1 MLTSLPVMKPMF
13 TPAYISPG
21 DAPAKKKILIS
32 ALKLFV
38 NRGLCETTIRD
49 IAADAGYT
57 NPALFKHF
65 DSKEALALHLF
76 ECCYLSLFQAASQ
89 ALAAHKS
96 FEKRQQ
102 GVIAAFIHALHQDR
116 SAVLFAQENLRHFWP
131 SVNPAIRKHSILGLV
146 RKMLEDG
153 RRQGAVTAGVDI
165 EILTVAW
172 IGTVQQ
178 FARVWSFGDF
188 QKKET
193 EITDQLHTVLLRAVE
208 A

>member
-1 MLTSLPVMKPMF
+1 MH
-13 TPAYISPG
+13 TPAYISPA
-21 DAPAKKKILIS
+21 DAPAKKKILVS
-32 ALKLFV
+32 ALRLFV
-38 NRGLCETTIRD
+38 QRGLCETTVRD

-65 DSKEALALHLF
+65 ESKEALALHLF

-89 ALAAHKS
+89 ALAAQETFKQKQHA
-96 FEKRQQ
+96 
-102 GVIAAFIHALHQDR
+102 VIAAFIHALHQDR
-116 SAVLFAQENLRHFWP
+116 GAVLFVQENLRHFWP
-131 SVNPAIRKHSILGLV
+131 SVNPAIRKHSILALI

-153 RRQGAVTAGVDI
+153 RSQGAVTDEVDI

-172 IGTVQQ
+172 MGTLQQ

-188 QKKET
+188 QKSET
-193 EITDQLHTVLLRAVE
+193 KISAQLHKVLYRAVR